1 MIMTKFGVT
10 EGLRDPDE
18 DIIVIHLGHLSEERY
33 KAVADSVIA
42 FMNKRWPDVK
52 NVGINN

>member
-1 MIMTKFGVT
+1 MAKFGVT
-10 EGLRDPDE
+10 DGLRDPDE

-42 FMNKRWPDVK
+42 FMNKRWPDIK